1 MVTPVAAVV
10 LQNARQ
16 SMGWSAHVTT
26 VNPSAAASGTA
37 PARAGLVLTTLILG
51 ALVSNLNLS
60 VANIALPDIGRAFDS
75 TQTTLNLVA
84 LGCTLGLAMSVLY
97 LGAIGDRYG
106 RKLLLVL
113 GMILTVPTSLLS
125 AFAPDDGVLVIGR
138 ILTGIAAGLA
148 FPTTLALITALWGPG
163 PARVRAIALW
173 SGVSGGGAIIGPV
186 IAGALLESF
195 WWGSV
200 FLIAIPPA
208 VVALVMVIA
217 FVPAHVNESTE
228 AVDHIGGVVSVL
240 MIALLV
246 LGLGMVSAPN
256 MLVTSL
262 SMIAVAFALIVV
274 FGWRQLRAANP
285 LYDLHIARRRLFWVP
300 SVGGLI
306 VFGSL
311 MGAMFIGQQFLQ
323 NVLGYSTFA
332 AGLAVIPSA
341 IGMIGASPVAAVLMA
356 RLASRNTMLV
366 GFVLVLVGFLIML
379 FAWHVVTAVT
389 WVMLAYLFVG
399 SGAGITM
406 AAASRSVTGSVPV
419 QRAGMASATADL
431 QRDLGGSIM
440 QAVLGALL
448 AAGYASA
455 FLERLADRYGSE
467 SVTQATQTA
476 LTRSFASAESIAQ
489 QYPAYA
495 DAITGAAKASFLAGA
510 NWAYAVASAFVV
522 VAGVIVAVAFP
533 GRSGESALIE
543 QYRAQDQA
551 VGPAPANSEPAGS

>member
-1 MVTPVAAVV
+1 MSTI
-10 LQNARQ
+10 
-16 SMGWSAHVTT
+16 
-26 VNPSAAASGTA
+26 NPSATTTRTA
-37 PARAGLVLTTLILG
+37 PARAGLVLSTLILG

-84 LGCTLGLAMSVLY
+84 VGCTLGLAMSVLY
-97 LGAIGDRYG
+97 LGALGDRYG
-106 RKLLLVL
+106 RKLLLTL
-113 GMILTVPTSLLS
+113 GMALTVPASLMS
-125 AFAPDDGVLVIGR
+125 AFAPSDGWLVVAR
-138 ILTGIAAGLA
+138 VATGIAAGLA
-148 FPTTLALITALWGPG
+148 FPTTLALITALWEPG

-186 IAGALLESF
+186 IAGALLESY

-208 VVALVMVIA
+208 VVALVMVIL
-217 FVPAHVNESTE
+217 FVPAHVNESTQR
-228 AVDHIGGVVSVL
+228 VDHLGGVLSVV

-246 LGLGMVSAPN
+246 LGLGMISAPD
-256 MLVTSL
+256 MLATSL
-262 SMIAVAFALIVV
+262 SMIAVAFLLGAA
-274 FGWRQLRAANP
+274 FGWRQLRAPNP

-300 SVGGLI
+300 SIGGLI

-323 NVLGYSTFA
+323 NVLDYSTFD
-332 AGLAVIPSA
+332 AGLAVVPGA
-341 IGMIGASPVAAVLMA
+341 IGMIGASPVAALLIA

-366 GFVLVLVGFLIML
+366 GFALVLVGFLIML
-379 FAWHVVTAVT
+379 IGWRVETAAV

-419 QRAGMASATADL
+419 RRAGMASATADL

-448 AAGYASA
+448 AAGYATA
-455 FLERLADRYGSE
+455 FLERISDRSGSE
-467 SVTQATQTA
+467 AVSQATQSA
-476 LTRSFASAESIAQ
+476 LTRSFASAASVAQ

-510 NWAYAVASAFVV
+510 NWAYAMASVLVV
-522 VAGVIVAVAFP
+522 LASVIVAIAFP
-533 GRSGESALIE
+533 GRTGESALLD
-543 QYRAQDQA
+543 QYRTQD
-551 VGPAPANSEPAGS
+551 ETAGA